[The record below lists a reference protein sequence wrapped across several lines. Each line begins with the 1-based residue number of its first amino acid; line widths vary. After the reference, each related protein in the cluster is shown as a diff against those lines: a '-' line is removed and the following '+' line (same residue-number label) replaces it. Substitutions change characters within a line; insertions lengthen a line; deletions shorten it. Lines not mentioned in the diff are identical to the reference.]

1 MERPLWMQMR
11 ATEPTLK
18 YIDTNS
24 ALCRL
29 WKAIPSGVTQASI
42 LQPMLQPMLQPVE
55 RDLQA
60 FEVICTSN
68 PPPPSSKSGKSV
80 YAVAV
85 CSHTRHYETSLSSG
99 MRISSHL
106 STPHVFIMPL
116 AHPYH
121 ILEPQQFFGCSG
133 LMLHFPTAERLRH
146 IR

>member
-11 ATEPTLK
+11 STEPTLK

-24 ALCRL
+24 TLCRL
-29 WKAIPSGVTQASI
+29 WKAIPGGVTQASI

-60 FEVICTSN
+60 FEVICTSK

-106 STPHVFIMPL
+106 STPYLLTQIMKHSFIPWPPKTDGVNL
-116 AHPYH
+116 S
-121 ILEPQQFFGCSG
+121 EVQVV
-133 LMLHFPTAERLRH
+133 
-146 IR
+146 